1 MSRHPRNTA
10 PTLVTADSSGLE
22 FPFTEIHGRTTL
34 GRPFFGSLSQLSELP
49 DHMIEHLDAE
59 SAANLKAAM
68 ENPEQSAPP
77 VFDAETIRD
86 MQAWFPRSTGTAAD
100 FEAPWYHSPLPPLRL
115 EVVLLQYDRIV
126 AETIDRA
133 SRRIEKVNEDYNNSK
148 MRQVLFQIRSEMR
161 TLFR

>member
-1 MSRHPRNTA
+1 MPADWRKQTAELLSHGEQEGFQLTPRSIAALPKVDTSDRDVSPGA
-10 PTLVTADSSGLE
+10 ASTPVTAE
-22 FPFTEIHGRTTL
+22 
-34 GRPFFGSLSQLSELP
+34 
-49 DHMIEHLDAE
+49 
-59 SAANLKAAM
+59 
-68 ENPEQSAPP
+68 
-77 VFDAETIRD
+77 
-86 MQAWFPRSTGTAAD
+86 GTAAD